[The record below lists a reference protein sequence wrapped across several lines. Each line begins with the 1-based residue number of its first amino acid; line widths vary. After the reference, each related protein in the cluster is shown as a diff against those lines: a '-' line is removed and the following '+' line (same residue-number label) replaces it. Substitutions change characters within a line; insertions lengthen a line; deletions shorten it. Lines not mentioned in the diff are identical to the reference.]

1 MAPEVI
7 LSGDVDHQEYDAR
20 ADVWFVTQSVLTI
33 VMKMMV
39 IHDAPE
45 FFFRIPGL
53 FFMVPTGFSCSFY
66 GSRSIFHD
74 SRFCCLGQWASAS

>member
-20 ADVWFVTQSVLTI
+20 ADVWFVTQIVLTI
-33 VMKMMV
+33 VMRMMV

-45 FFFRIPGL
+45 FFFMIPGL
-53 FFMVPTGFSCSFY
+53 FFMIPTGFSCFFLWFQVGFS
-66 GSRSIFHD
+66 
-74 SRFCCLGQWASAS
+74 